1 MTTPSH
7 RRDRP
12 HHLHRQSLPTKPSMV
27 RGLSIPCEDDTTLP
41 RGFKTTALLLMV
53 GVVLLCGQGLVM
65 FTTVRDELGQ
75 LRHVNQHPHHH
86 RPQQQQQ
93 RSLYQQQQQ
102 EKEGGEDGPSKSN
115 KRTSSS
121 MYFLRKPQNQS
132 VMDENSSSTTTTT
145 TTITDPAAPVVD
157 LSDPLGWTS
166 PWTGLEFESYKQ
178 VIDAKID
185 KQRRRSSRHS
195 SNNHKVEICRIPLY
209 DGEYGYELAGIV
221 PWAYWKSQQ
230 EHCHVHTSGRPGTKY
245 LYYFSH
251 THTIEVKKDGLQRQS
266 HSLPKESPFG
276 KMNHGDPHFSNDQ
289 FPTEGEW
296 APPPYQHFFARTDV
310 TLDKPLMVLS
320 NKYTLEWSGEPKN
333 NIPIR
338 HLHEIL
344 KTLSQKYHIVYLR
357 FQDKRLEDRLERKI
371 RTSGKLAE
379 YKDKEMIKRFF
390 PSVVLFEE
398 LSVGLDLED
407 INLML
412 FSLYATGK
420 DFISVQGG
428 NSVVASFFGGRNL
441 IFCEEGPELWNN
453 KGDFTYYHRF
463 SGAKIQIAN
472 NTTDFMKFVPQWYY

>member
-1 MTTPSH
+1 MQTTTTTTNSNTMVYSSNNRG
-7 RRDRP
+7 RR
-12 HHLHRQSLPTKPSMV
+12 RQQEHTKPMV
-27 RGLSIPCEDDTTLP
+27 RGLSIPCEEDTSLP
-41 RGFKTTALLLMV
+41 RGFKTTTLFLMV
-53 GVVLLCGQGLVM
+53 VVVLLCGQGLVM
-65 FTTVRDELGQ
+65 FTTVREEVVQ
-75 LRHVNQHPHHH
+75 VRHTHKQHHH
-86 RPQQQQQ
+86 Q
-93 RSLYQQQQQ
+93 RALHQ
-102 EKEGGEDGPSKSN
+102 EEEK
-115 KRTSSS
+115 TASSS
-121 MYFLRKPQNQS
+121 MYLRKPQNQS
-132 VMDENSSSTTTTT
+132 FVTNKNDDTTT
-145 TTITDPAAPVVD
+145 APFD

-166 PWTGLEFESYKQ
+166 PWTGLQFESYKKY
-178 VIDAKID
+178 IDAKIE
-185 KQRRRSSRHS
+185 KQRRSPTTSHS
-195 SNNHKVEICRIPLY
+195 HPPKESCRIPLY

-221 PWAYWKSQQ
+221 PWAYWKFQH
-230 EHCHVHTSGRPGTKY
+230 EHCQVHTTGRPGTKY
-245 LYYFSH
+245 LYYFSQK
-251 THTIEVKKDGLQRQS
+251 HTIQVKEDGLQRQS

-276 KMNHGDPHFSNDQ
+276 QMNGGDPHFSNDK
-289 FPTEGEW
+289 FPQEGW
-296 APPPYQHFFARTDV
+296 APPPYKQFFERADV
-310 TLDKPLMVLS
+310 QLDKPLMVLS

-338 HLHEIL
+338 HLQEIL

-379 YKDKEMIKRFF
+379 YRDKEMIKRFF

-398 LSVGLDLED
+398 LSVGLSLED

-412 FSLYATGK
+412 FSLYATGQ